1 MERCL
6 LITKWQ
12 IWKLRV
18 SVFKLDSSLNM
29 SFVTGNGV
37 CKCRVC
43 ECFPNY
49 SGSACDC
56 SEDTLTCMA
65 SNGQLCNGT
74 GICEC
79 GRCKCTDPKFHGY
92 TCEICPT
99 CVSDFAERNFVV
111 VVTKP

>member
-1 MERCL
+1 
-6 LITKWQ
+6 
-12 IWKLRV
+12 
-18 SVFKLDSSLNM
+18 M

-92 TCEICPT
+92 TCENPIYRSAT
-99 CVSDFAERNFVV
+99 VV
-111 VVTKP
+111 NPKYEGK